1 MYSVINTF
9 IFSVA
14 PVIGS
19 VIRITIYQLNF
30 FVSVLDRYHMIE
42 KAADTD
48 ICAYLEIN
56 DCSYK

>member
-1 MYSVINTF
+1 MIYTF

-14 PVIGS
+14 PVIGL

-42 KAADTD
+42 KVADTD
-48 ICAYLEIN
+48 ICTYLEIN